1 MFFKWEEPGN
11 NHGINHGKIFT
22 KGGFSWENQTMGK
35 HGKSPISGALN
46 GKIIE
51 LKAELSSKPCLMKP
65 KGTGVGIPLGELV
78 RLTFQEFVKK
88 TILLLLADV

>member
-1 MFFKWEEPGN
+1 
-11 NHGINHGKIFT
+11 
-22 KGGFSWENQTMGK
+22 MGK

-88 TILLLLADV
+88 TFLLLLADV